1 MKWQFWQK
9 KPASF
14 DDIEWPTDAF
24 TSIKF
29 LLDFF
34 VNRGRPFSVWKSDQT
49 TVAPEVGNA
58 IRFAVQGL
66 QLRTYFYIFEQ
77 RFGER
82 EAELARDA
90 FCLLLTH
97 VNKQFGEATRWLLR
111 EVDRAADSAALVR
124 KKVVVL
130 DGKEV
135 EASPTYLTGL
145 YFLLNLPDSPCRD
158 CETQADFKG
167 RDWSMAECLHY
178 GRDVA
183 DIVFNPMIC
192 ALKAFDPLPFPEW
205 AWRTAPG
212 AFERHLQRR
221 HNNPLFP
228 SERRTVSTLDVLEAR
243 RKDDAEYQELLKGV
257 KAIELPEELPYDW
270 NAFLS
275 DIRERIDA
283 LRKRAREVGGDTS
296 KIRSYLD
303 SLRDSMSEV
312 WRGCMKGNENAL
324 KLFEAAEASAKAYDE
339 QFRGE
344 FGNQLLR
351 KGEKS
356 IPPADVIP
364 ALLCEDPK
372 SVAAFYETL
381 PEDNRKNLQ
390 KWVADIIERA
400 SKEGL
405 DIMTV
410 KEQLYALGWPRPAC
424 G

>member
-1 MKWQFWQK
+1 MKQ
-9 KPASF
+9 
-14 DDIEWPTDAF
+14 
-24 TSIKF
+24 
-29 LLDFF
+29 
-34 VNRGRPFSVWKSDQT
+34 
-49 TVAPEVGNA
+49 
-58 IRFAVQGL
+58 
-66 QLRTYFYIFEQ
+66 
-77 RFGER
+77 
-82 EAELARDA
+82 
-90 FCLLLTH
+90 
-97 VNKQFGEATRWLLR
+97 
-111 EVDRAADSAALVR
+111 
-124 KKVVVL
+124 
-130 DGKEV
+130 
-135 EASPTYLTGL
+135 
-145 YFLLNLPDSPCRD
+145 
-158 CETQADFKG
+158 
-167 RDWSMAECLHY
+167 
-178 GRDVA
+178 
-183 DIVFNPMIC
+183 
-192 ALKAFDPLPFPEW
+192 FPEW
-205 AWRTAPG
+205 TWRTTPG

-228 SERRTVSTLDVLEAR
+228 PERRTVSTLDVLEAR
-243 RKDDAEYQELLKGV
+243 RKDDAEYQELLKDV

-283 LRKRAREVGGDTS
+283 LTKRAREVGGDTS
-296 KIRSYLD
+296 KIRGYLE
-303 SLRDSMSEV
+303 SLRGKMSEV
-312 WRGCMKGNENAL
+312 WRSCMKGNENAL

-390 KWVADIIERA
+390 KWVADIIARA
-400 SKEGL
+400 SKEGF